1 MIEYRILKEI
11 EENPSQTQ
19 RSLASKLNISLGKVN
34 YVISGLVEKGIV
46 KAKKLKNDPHNIRW
60 QYILTPAGMKE
71 KIDITKRY
79 LMQRITEYEKIQHEI
94 EELKKEVERKKE

>member
-11 EENPSQTQ
+11 QDNPSQTQ

-60 QYILTPAGMKE
+60 QYILTSTGMKE

-79 LMQRITEYEKIQHEI
+79 LMQRIIEYEKIQHEI
-94 EELKKEVERKKE
+94 EELKKEVEQKKE